1 MDIDFNL
8 FNEHINTF
16 NDESYLSNINIDKI
30 ISHQT
35 FYNSYLELIK
45 DEILKTQQL
54 NAKFSKILFDKNNNK
69 QGKIS
74 RNNSYGSEFKK
85 VCSFESINDENEK
98 LNIIIRTYLNKISN
112 DTFDKVSEKLIEK
125 LMEVKNVNI
134 FKILSEEIVNKCIY
148 DNKYRHLY
156 IHLCHKIWN
165 NKKIHYNLISIIKE
179 QERFFALYI
188 DLEGEEVKL
197 GPFNNVED
205 LKESVFKK
213 INFKNYFIDF
223 IQELYKNK
231 NLNVENLNDNIFFDI
246 KKRTL
251 LLVELLAI
259 LFINKYINFDI
270 INLIIIDLLHKNN
283 NFDIIKEIEFELLHV
298 MMVYIYEN
306 NKTFKFIEY
315 KKIFEDYKNT
325 LESIIKMSS
334 EFISKRSIFFIE
346 NTIILFT
353 KILKNEKFENNKVDK
368 NIHII
373 EEIINHAF
381 HARYIKFLEGIEE
394 LNINQKKEII
404 NRIINTCLENIN
416 QQNLLNTLKYIKKN
430 NILIIESSVSK
441 IIDNLD
447 DIILDIPCIN
457 KNIQEFIKR
466 LELNHSLETSLNNKL
481 DLIKDTSDDSDDDFS
496 FR

>member
-8 FNEHINTF
+8 FNEHINGF
-16 NDESYLSNINIDKI
+16 NCEDYLLNNKIDKI
-30 ISHQT
+30 IDHQS
-35 FYNSYLELIK
+35 FYDSYLKLIQ

-54 NAKFSKILFDKNNNK
+54 NAKFSKLLFEKNNKNTK
-69 QGKIS
+69 LN

-112 DTFDKVSEKLIEK
+112 DTFDRVSEKLIDK

-156 IHLCHKIWN
+156 IHLCYKIWN
-165 NKKIHYNLISIIKE
+165 NKKIHYNLINIEKE
-179 QERFFALYI
+179 NNNFYALYV
-188 DLEGEEVKL
+188 DLDNEEVKL
-197 GPFNNVED
+197 GPFNCVEE
-205 LKESVFKK
+205 LKETVFKK

-231 NLNVENLNDNIFFDI
+231 NINLDELDDTTFFDI

-270 INLIIIDLLHKNN
+270 INLIIIDLLHKDN

-298 MMVYIYEN
+298 MMKFIYEN
-306 NKTFKFIEY
+306 NKTFKFIEF
-315 KKIFEDYKNT
+315 KKIFDDYKNT
-325 LESIIKMSS
+325 LESIVKMSS
-334 EFISKRSIFFIE
+334 EFVTKRSIFFIE
-346 NTIILFT
+346 NTIIIFN
-353 KILKNEKFENNKVDK
+353 KILKNEKFEEKITDKDNN
-368 NIHII
+368 II
-373 EEIINHAF
+373 EEIINHAY
-381 HARYIKFLEGIEE
+381 HARYLKFLTNLEE
-394 LNINQKKEII
+394 LNLNQKKEII
-404 NRIINTCLENIN
+404 NKIINSSLENIDHK
-416 QQNLLNTLKYIKKN
+416 NLLGTLKYIKKN
-430 NILIIESSVSK
+430 YILIIENSLSK
-441 IIDNLD
+441 IINNLD
-447 DIILDIPCIN
+447 DIILDIPYIN
-457 KNIQEFIKR
+457 KNIIQFIEY
-466 LELNHSLETSLNNKL
+466 LELNKNLETSLHNKM